1 MFSIKCI
8 LWYENLL
15 PKCKKKKIFYN
26 WLILTVKSRERM
38 RLNISSQFLFILQV
52 AALIPM
58 ADDFST
64 EDFCTVVFDEFFF
77 TNISREN
84 VMRHVMK
91 LVWYIHPKLP
101 PARLDTLMKALQ
113 PGPHSVSFL
122 FIIFSSLI
130 YLLGKF
136 RRESPM
142 YFDL

>member
-1 MFSIKCI
+1 MHLTSC
-8 LWYENLL
+8 
-15 PKCKKKKIFYN
+15 
-26 WLILTVKSRERM
+26 LIP
-38 RLNISSQFLFILQV
+38 QV

-101 PARLDTLMKALQ
+101 PVRLDTLQKALQ
-113 PGPHSVSFL
+113 PGPLQVHQFTFVPKTK
-122 FIIFSSLI
+122 IF
-130 YLLGKF
+130 
-136 RRESPM
+136 
-142 YFDL
+142 